1 MLKIYDLNH
10 NALGV
15 LKGDKETKEEFNLKD
30 STQTLHFKYP
40 RNGDYA
46 ENIVNEGYIETEYG
60 EYVIKSVSDGDSY
73 ITVDA
78 DMSIDEL
85 ESQVEQFVSKRKSIE
100 NAASMLLAGT
110 GWTVAHSDIERKRTV
125 HKNYCSRWDV
135 LKQMKS
141 TYTAEMVVDTVHK
154 TVSFYE
160 KYGADK
166 GTYFIEDLNLR
177 KCTCDK
183 TSYDFY
189 TQIMPVGKN
198 GLTIEEVNGG
208 SKILENFQYSKKKK
222 LLIWKDERYTH
233 ADELM
238 EDAIYKLE
246 EISQPYASYTADVI
260 DLARKYPKQYGIL
273 SYWLGDTITLVSNR
287 SKQRVKQRIKKL
299 TVYMHE
305 SEKNTCE
312 ISNTRLDF
320 VDIQKEAEE
329 ATSAL
334 TSAIGTDGSVT
345 AEAMQEALLEATG
358 TNIDGG
364 NATSADTVEI
374 DTGEADSD
382 ELITIDGGNAYN

>member
-1 MLKIYDLNH
+1 M
-10 NALGV
+10 
-15 LKGDKETKEEFNLKD
+15 
-30 STQTLHFKYP
+30 
-40 RNGDYA
+40 
-46 ENIVNEGYIETEYG
+46 
-60 EYVIKSVSDGDSY
+60 
-73 ITVDA
+73 
-78 DMSIDEL
+78 
-85 ESQVEQFVSKRKSIE
+85 
-100 NAASMLLAGT
+100 
-110 GWTVAHSDIERKRTV
+110 
-125 HKNYCSRWDV
+125 
-135 LKQMKS
+135 
-141 TYTAEMVVDTVHK
+141 
-154 TVSFYE
+154 
-160 KYGADK
+160 
-166 GTYFIEDLNLR
+166 R

-364 NATSADTVEI
+364 NATSTDTVEI